1 VNALLVGELALVGI
15 GLPSSLLMATKGKAV
30 ERLVGMEIAGVE
42 IILSMLIFSEIVEQP
57 SYLIVPMV
65 AAVLAFAGT
74 LVFTRMLAPRP

>member
-1 VNALLVGELALVGI
+1 MDALLVGELVLIGI
-15 GLPSSLLMATKGKAV
+15 GLPAALWMATRREALD
-30 ERLVGMEIAGVE
+30 RLVGMEIAGVE
-42 IILSMLIFSEIVEQP
+42 IILSMLVFSEIVEQP